1 MIRLVKGFLMLT
13 VTAACS
19 GACPSGQYQSAACC
33 ATSDRVCTG
42 KQFYVV
48 FCFDKFSVVFRLST
62 LHVS

>member
-1 MIRLVKGFLMLT
+1 MLT

-42 KQFYVV
+42 KQYYVV
-48 FCFDKFSVVFRLST
+48 FCFEKFSVVNHIFADYEIQND
-62 LHVS
+62 